1 MVSQSVIDSNDAG
14 NLSACLRIMM
24 RSGARGKWRVGVDLV
39 SIGETDPTLAVRFPV
54 QTCESFGFLSP
65 RPTGGYR

>member
-1 MVSQSVIDSNDAG
+1 
-14 NLSACLRIMM
+14 M

-54 QTCESFGFLSP
+54 QTCESFGFLAP
-65 RPTGGYR
+65 GGSDPKESVPWS